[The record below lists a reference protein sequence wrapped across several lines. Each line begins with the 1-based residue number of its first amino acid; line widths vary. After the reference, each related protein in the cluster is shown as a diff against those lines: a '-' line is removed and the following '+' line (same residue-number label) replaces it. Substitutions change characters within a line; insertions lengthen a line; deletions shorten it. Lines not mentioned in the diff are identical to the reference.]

1 MEKHFVVTI
10 SREFGAE
17 GHEIGKVLSE
27 RLGVKLYD
35 KELLAKAAA
44 RNGLDASAVRSY
56 DESVEKRFMEP
67 YLGIENAGAVQEDLL
82 FQQEMQVIRD
92 VYAKESCIIV
102 GRLSDY
108 ILHNEPDVISVFVY
122 APEEFRIN
130 NIMKKHRISAKE
142 AKKLVRRMD
151 AARKNYYHFYSL
163 GKWNQKKKK
172 DLMLNRK
179 AFGVEGCADILEAMV
194 KTKTGGGQ
202 V

>member
-67 YLGIENAGAVQEDLL
+67 YLGIENAGAAQEDLL